1 MSGDRGNEKGGGDE
15 GTLTASEREVIR
27 AIRAIR
33 YGSIEITVHDARVV
47 QIERREKVRVT
58 VGAEKDRGTKSR
70 QA

>member
-1 MSGDRGNEKGGGDE
+1 MA
-15 GTLTASEREVIR
+15 LTASEREVIR

-33 YGSIEITVHDARVV
+33 FGSIEITVHDARVV

-58 VGAEKDRGTKSR
+58 DGSGRDRGADSR